1 MEDSF
6 TLRPM
11 KQDKRSLSLHDLADN
26 PASALASGLSGL
38 SISQDEARP
47 RYGRNDL
54 GREDL
59 RILSRGALEDL
70 VIDLCNADPVNTSLV
85 RNVLHMAKLEVL
97 KAEEAQRA
105 AEDALARGHYS
116 SWDTLNKGTVEI
128 EHIRPIGQTHTQ
140 TSDVESIV
148 FSDVEP
154 SLPLRAG
161 EAICKH
167 CFKRYFR
174 KDNGPQACKYHP
186 GRPQYFRHITHPE
199 ESEGLPAL
207 GSSPNGLG
215 TAAVAANRGVDKHRP
230 LVAAEGPP
238 GVVYS
243 DDDTNDSEDPTPP
256 EDPTSPAD
264 TSAKDT
270 SSSEEDASSEEHQSE
285 EEDSLQEEQ
294 PEEESDSSSSSDDP
308 ASISLESSR
317 SDESF
322 TLQG

>member
-85 RNVLHMAKLEVL
+85 RNVLHMVKLEVL

-207 GSSPNGLG
+207 GSSPEWTRDCCGRREPGVDTWLHPCS
-215 TAAVAANRGVDKHRP
+215 VDKHRP

-238 GVVYS
+238 GV
-243 DDDTNDSEDPTPP
+243 
-256 EDPTSPAD
+256 
-264 TSAKDT
+264 DT

>member
-85 RNVLHMAKLEVL
+85 RNVLHMVKLEVL

-207 GSSPNGLG
+207 GSSPEWTRDCCGRREPGVDTWLHPCS
-215 TAAVAANRGVDKHRP
+215 VDKHRP

-243 DDDTNDSEDPTPP
+243 DDDTNDLEDPTPRKIP
-256 EDPTSPAD
+256 LLRRILLRRTP
-264 TSAKDT
+264 
-270 SSSEEDASSEEHQSE
+270 
-285 EEDSLQEEQ
+285 LLRRRMLLRR
-294 PEEESDSSSSSDDP
+294 
-308 ASISLESSR
+308 SISRRRRILCRRSSLR
-317 SDESF
+317 RKAIPRPAR
-322 TLQG
+322 TIRLP